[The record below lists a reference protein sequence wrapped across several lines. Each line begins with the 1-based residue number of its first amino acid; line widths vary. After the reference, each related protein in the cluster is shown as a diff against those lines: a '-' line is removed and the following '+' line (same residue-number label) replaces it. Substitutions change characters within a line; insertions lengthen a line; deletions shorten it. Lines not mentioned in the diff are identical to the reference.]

1 MTSVIAGIG
10 EAAGEGVAVGAFAV
24 SWASTSCAVWV
35 CMAET
40 STVGAADTV
49 GVVNALPHP
58 ERVRTIRTG
67 KTDKRTTCF
76 MELPL
81 FSVSLYGLRAGD
93 F

>member
-10 EAAGEGVAVGAFAV
+10 EAAGEGVAVGALAV
-24 SWASTSCAVWV
+24 SWAITSCAVLV

-40 STVGAADTV
+40 STVGATDTV

-67 KTDKRTTCF
+67 
-76 MELPL
+76 
-81 FSVSLYGLRAGD
+81 
-93 F
+93 